1 MKVIQ
6 ELHQFEDGL
15 RPVQPSA
22 AHDWDGEKWMMDAA
36 KVALLEQQEVERLC
50 AKVDAAADKA
60 RTALAGDPLKAM
72 EYAQAAVD
80 AQAYKDAG
88 YPKKDVP
95 LAVAAWVVKGRTAKQ
110 AADQILAKA
119 TKIHEALL
127 SLRVLRLKAK
137 EQIKVQAAKG
147 KIDLARNAS
156 EDAIAAIRQTV
167 ASVAD

>member
-1 MKVIQ
+1 MNVIQ

-15 RPVQPSA
+15 RPAQPSA
-22 AHDWDGEKWMMDAA
+22 AHDWDGEKWVLGAV
-36 KVALLEQQEVERLC
+36 KVAQLEQQETEHLC

-95 LAVAAWVVKGRTAKQ
+95 LAVSAWVVKGRTAKQ
-110 AADQILAKA
+110 AAEQILSKA
-119 TKIHEALL
+119 AQLSDNLL
-127 SLRVLRLKAK
+127 TLRALRLKAK
-137 EQIKVQAAKG
+137 TQIRAHAAKG
-147 KIDLARNAS
+147 KMDSARS
-156 EDAIAAIRQTV
+156 VGDEVLVAIREL
-167 ASVAD
+167 ASGQAD

>member
-1 MKVIQ
+1 MNVIQ
-6 ELHQFEDGL
+6 ELHQFEEGL
-15 RPVQPSA
+15 RPAQPSA
-22 AHDWDGEKWMMDAA
+22 AHDWDGEKWVLDAA
-36 KVALLEQQEVERLC
+36 KVALLEQQETERLC
-50 AKVDAAADKA
+50 AKVDAAADSA

-72 EYAQAAVD
+72 EYAQAAAD

-95 LAVAAWVVKGRTAKQ
+95 LAVSAWVVKGRTAKQ

-119 TKIHEALL
+119 TQLHETLL
-127 SLRVLRLKAK
+127 ALRVLRLKAK
-137 EQIKVQAAKG
+137 AQIKAQAAKG

-156 EDAIAAIRQTV
+156 EETIAMIHQTV

>member
-1 MKVIQ
+1 MNVIQ

-15 RPVQPSA
+15 RPAQPSA
-22 AHDWDGEKWMMDAA
+22 AHDWDSEKWVLDAV
-36 KVALLEQQEVERLC
+36 KVAQLEQQETERLC

-95 LAVAAWVVKGRTAKQ
+95 LAVSAWVVKGRTAKQ
-110 AADQILAKA
+110 AAEQILNKA
-119 TKIHEALL
+119 AQLSDNLL
-127 SLRVLRLKAK
+127 TLRTLRLKAK
-137 EQIKVQAAKG
+137 TQIRVHAAKG
-147 KIDLARNAS
+147 NINLARSVGDEALMAIRELASDLA
-156 EDAIAAIRQTV
+156 D
-167 ASVAD
+167 